1 MRNKILTALL
11 SVVIACGLW
20 LYVITVVSPGSEK
33 TVYNIP
39 VGVQGDGALAERSL
53 CITNQPENTTI
64 DLQLAG
70 NRIDLNEVNNGN
82 ITITLDISNI
92 SEPGEYQ
99 QPYTITFP
107 GEIASNAITVQK
119 RTPGTIKVVVEKRV
133 TEKIPVNIT
142 VTDADPGYIA
152 NVDDMEYPEYIW
164 ITGPER
170 TVSKVY
176 QANLEIDLTGQHE
189 RIDQNLAYQLCDE
202 NGDPL
207 TEEEHLLLDDDQEEN
222 GKIYVNLRVAP
233 VKTFEVKANI
243 KEGGGAT
250 EEDAVIVYSVPEI
263 TVSGNLQPLL
273 EGQTVL
279 PDIDLGK
286 LTEQTN
292 KFTMKL
298 NLPPNAVCESGETE
312 VEVEVSFPN
321 LRTTELVISDFTVE
335 GVPAGKEGVV
345 NTKSL
350 KVLFRGSKAAVEALK
365 TGDITATVNFS
376 DGKEGTV
383 ERNVTIT
390 VGGSEKIGA
399 VGTYQVETVLKDQVA
414 SE

>member
-11 SVVIACGLW
+11 SVVIAFGLW

-39 VGVQGDGALAERSL
+39 VGMQGDGALADRGL
-53 CITNQPENTTI
+53 CITNQPEKTTVN
-64 DLQLAG
+64 LQLSG
-70 NRIDLNEVNNGN
+70 NRIDLNKVNNGN
-82 ITITLDISNI
+82 ITITLDVSSI
-92 SEPGEYQ
+92 SEPGEYNQ
-99 QPYTITFP
+99 IYDIAYP
-107 GEIASNAITVQK
+107 GEIASNAVTTQK

-133 TEKIPVNIT
+133 TEKVPVVIT
-142 VTDADPGYIA
+142 VSEADPGYLA
-152 NVDDMEYPEYIW
+152 DVDEMEYPEFIW

-170 TVSKVY
+170 TVGKIH
-176 QANLEIDLTGQHE
+176 QAKLDIDLEGQHE
-189 RIDQNLAYQLCDE
+189 RINGNLAYALLDE
-202 NGDPL
+202 NENPL
-207 TEEEHLLLDDDQEEN
+207 TEEERLMLTDDQAEN
-222 GKIYVNLRVAP
+222 GTIPVNLRVAP
-233 VKTFEVKANI
+233 VKTFEVKAKI
-243 KEGGGAT
+243 KDGGGAT
-250 EEDAVIVYSVPEI
+250 EADAVIVYSVPEI

-321 LRTTELVISDFTVE
+321 LRTTELVISEFKVE
-335 GVPAGKEGVV
+335 GEPAGKEGVI

-350 KVLFRGSKAAVEALK
+350 KILFRGSKAAVDALK
-365 TGDITATVNFS
+365 TGDITATVDFS

-383 ERNVTIT
+383 ERNVTIA
-390 VGGSEKIGA
+390 VNGSDKVGA
-399 VGTYQVETVLKDQVA
+399 VGTYQVETVLKDKVVT
-414 SE
+414 E